1 MDFSD
6 RISAVEAILFAYGDP
21 VPVSLLSQS
30 SGIEKQAIPKIIQL
44 LNDRYD
50 DTNSSLYVLTLAD
63 SYQLSTRKKY
73 SEYVK
78 KAFETGKNSALSQA
92 ATETLAIIAYNQPV
106 TKSFVESVRGIDS
119 ASVIIKLTEKGLI
132 EEAER
137 LEVPGRPIAYRT
149 TENFLRCFGLS
160 SLKDLPGLS
169 EKEETGPLL
178 ENDYS
183 NEVSDKTAEDSTDDL
198 SDSAED

>member
-1 MDFSD
+1 MNFSE
-6 RISAVEAILFAYGDP
+6 RISAVEAVLFAYGDP
-21 VPVSLLSQS
+21 VPASLLSQS
-30 SGIEKQAIPKIIQL
+30 SGIEKKALPQIIQL

-50 DTNSSLYVLTLAD
+50 ETDSSLYVLTLAD

-73 SEYVK
+73 SEYIK
-78 KAFETGKNSALSQA
+78 RAFETGKNSALSQA

-106 TKSFVESVRGIDS
+106 TKNFVESVRGIDS
-119 ASVIIKLTEKGLI
+119 SSVIIKLTEKGLI

-160 SLKDLPGLS
+160 SLEDLPGLS
-169 EKEETGPLL
+169 EKEETAPLL
-178 ENDYS
+178 DNDFS
-183 NEVSDKTAEDSTDDL
+183 NEGKESTD
-198 SDSAED
+198 EDVFDEQDVSTEE

>member
-1 MDFSD
+1 MNFSE
-6 RISAVEAILFAYGDP
+6 RISAVEAVLFAYGDP
-21 VPVSLLSQS
+21 VPASLLSQA
-30 SGIEKQAIPKIIQL
+30 SGIEKQAVEKIVQL

-50 DTNSSLYVLTLAD
+50 ETNSSLYVLKLAD
-63 SYQLSTRKKY
+63 SYQLSTRKQY

-78 KAFETGKNSALSQA
+78 KAFETGKNSVLSQA

-119 ASVIIKLTEKGLI
+119 SSVMIKLTEKGLI

-160 SLKDLPGLS
+160 SLKDLPSLS

-183 NEVSDKTAEDSTDDL
+183 RDSEKSDEDFSGEQEEPT
-198 SDSAED
+198 ED

>member
-1 MDFSD
+1 MNFSE
-6 RISAVEAILFAYGDP
+6 RISAVEAVLFAYGDP
-21 VPVSLLSQS
+21 VPASLLSQS
-30 SGIEKQAIPKIIQL
+30 SGIEKQALPKIIQL

-50 DTNSSLYVLTLAD
+50 ETDSSLYVLTLAD

-78 KAFETGKNSALSQA
+78 KAFETGKNSVLSQA

-119 ASVIIKLTEKGLI
+119 SSVIIKLTEKGLI

-160 SLKDLPGLS
+160 SLKDLPSLS
-169 EKEETGPLL
+169 EKEEIGPLL
-178 ENDYS
+178 ENDFS
-183 NEVSDKTAEDSTDDL
+183 ADEKENIDPEKTDEENT
-198 SDSAED
+198 SAED